1 MFVLRPIHST
11 KSRKK
16 GGIATQSIVLTSQ
29 RVLPLFLEKLLP
41 SRLTEE
47 IYTTLPPGLAL
58 EEIRLR
64 RERCASL
71 VVAGENLRLCCI
83 LSGKEMDALLPLLCE
98 GSLYAHGETVC
109 RGFLALKDGVR
120 VGICGRANTV
130 NGSVLGISEIS
141 SYAFRL
147 PHTPPALGE
156 RICELLG
163 EQKREGVLLFAP
175 PGVGKTTL
183 LRAVAARMA
192 GTRHVRRVAVVDTRG
207 ELCAG
212 LEASGLL
219 LDLLSGYPRGTGIS
233 IAARTLAA
241 ELIVCDEIGDLAEA
255 QEIASTHAAGVPL
268 LASAHASNI
277 RDLLA
282 RPGLRLLHE
291 ARCFG
296 YYVGVTRR
304 EGTFDFCYD
313 VYTREAADAFY

>member
-1 MFVLRPIHST
+1 M
-11 KSRKK
+11 
-16 GGIATQSIVLTSQ
+16 QSIVLSKE
-29 RVLPLFLEKLLP
+29 RALPLFLERLLP
-41 SRLTEE
+41 RRLVEE
-47 IYTTLPPGLAL
+47 IYATLAPGLSP

-71 VVAGENLRLCCI
+71 TVGGENVRLHAV
-83 LSGKEMDALLPLLCE
+83 LGGAEMDALLPALCD

-109 RGFLALKDGVR
+109 RGFLTLKGGVR
-120 VGICGRANTV
+120 IGICGRANTIGGRV
-130 NGSVLGISEIS
+130 TGVCEIS
-141 SYAFRL
+141 SYAIRL
-147 PHTPPALGE
+147 PHAPPVLGGE
-156 RICELLG
+156 ICKLLCSPR
-163 EQKREGVLLFAP
+163 REGVLLFAP

-192 GTRHVRRVAVVDTRG
+192 SGERARRVAVVDTRG

-212 LEASGLL
+212 LESGGLL
-219 LDLLSGYPRGTGIS
+219 LDLLSGYPRGAGLS
-233 IAARTLAA
+233 IAARTLSA

-255 QEIASTHAAGVPL
+255 QEICATHAAGVPL
-268 LASAHASNI
+268 LASAHAADI

-304 EGTFDFCYD
+304 EDVFNFCYD
-313 VYTREAADAFY
+313 TYTREAADAFY

>member
-1 MFVLRPIHST
+1 MDM
-11 KSRKK
+11 
-16 GGIATQSIVLTSQ
+16 QSIVLTKEKP
-29 RVLPLFLEKLLP
+29 LPFFLEALLP
-41 SRLTEE
+41 RRLVEE
-47 IYTTLPPGLAL
+47 IYATLPSGLSL

-64 RERCASL
+64 RDRCASL
-71 VVAGENLRLCCI
+71 TVGGENLRLTSV
-83 LSGKEMDALLPLLCE
+83 LGGAEMDALLPALCE

-109 RGFLALKDGVR
+109 RGFLTLKGGVR

-130 NGSVLGISEIS
+130 SGRVTGVCEIN
-141 SYAFRL
+141 SYAIRL
-147 PHTPPALGE
+147 PHAPPVLGGE
-156 RICELLG
+156 ICELLRG
-163 EQKREGVLLFAP
+163 ARREGVLLFAP

-183 LRAVAARMA
+183 LRAVTARMA
-192 GTRHVRRVAVVDTRG
+192 SGEHARRVAVVDTRG

-212 LEASGLL
+212 LSASGLL
-219 LDLLSGYPRGTGIS
+219 LDLLSGYPRGVGIS

-255 QEIASTHAAGVPL
+255 QEISNTHAAGVPL
-268 LASAHASNI
+268 LASAHAADI

-304 EGTFDFCYD
+304 EDVFDFCYD
-313 VYTREAADAFY
+313 TYTREAADAFY

>member
-1 MFVLRPIHST
+1 M
-11 KSRKK
+11 
-16 GGIATQSIVLTSQ
+16 QSIVLSKE
-29 RVLPLFLEKLLP
+29 RALPLFLERLLP
-41 SRLTEE
+41 KQLVEE
-47 IYTTLPPGLAL
+47 IYAVLAPGLSP

-64 RERCASL
+64 RDRCASL
-71 VVAGENLRLCCI
+71 TVEGENVRLTTV
-83 LSGKEMDALLPLLCE
+83 LNGTQMDTLLPALCE

-109 RGFLALKDGVR
+109 RGFLTLKGGVR

-130 NGSVLGISEIS
+130 AGRVTGVCEIN
-141 SYAFRL
+141 SYAIRL
-147 PHTPPALGE
+147 PHAPPALGNE
-156 RICELLG
+156 ICALLRSPR
-163 EQKREGVLLFAP
+163 REGVLLFAP

-192 GTRHVRRVAVVDTRG
+192 SGEQARRVAVVDTRG

-219 LDLLSGYPRGTGIS
+219 LDILSGYPRGAGLS
-233 IAARTLAA
+233 IAARTLSA

-255 QEIASTHAAGVPL
+255 QEISATHAAGVPL
-268 LASAHASNI
+268 LASAHAADI

-304 EGTFDFCYD
+304 EGVFDFCYD
-313 VYTREAADAFY
+313 TYTREAADAFY

>member
-1 MFVLRPIHST
+1 M
-11 KSRKK
+11 
-16 GGIATQSIVLTSQ
+16 QSIVLAKEKA
-29 RVLPLFLEKLLP
+29 LPLFLEQILP
-41 SRLTEE
+41 KRLVEE
-47 IYTTLPPGLAL
+47 IYAVLPQGLTL

-71 VVAGENLRLCCI
+71 VIAGENLRLSCV
-83 LSGKEMDALLPLLCE
+83 LGGTEMDALLPVLCE

-109 RGFLALKDGVR
+109 RGFLSLRGGIR
-120 VGICGRANTV
+120 VGVCGRANTV
-130 NGSVLGISEIS
+130 NGHVLGIGEIS

-147 PHTPPALGE
+147 PHAPPPLGGE
-156 RICELLG
+156 ICDLLCAPR
-163 EQKREGVLLFAP
+163 REGVLLFAP

-192 GTRHVRRVAVVDTRG
+192 STRHARRVAVVDTRA

-219 LDLLSGYPRGTGIS
+219 LDLLSGYPRGAGIS

-241 ELIVCDEIGDLAEA
+241 ELIVCDEIGDLTEA
-255 QEIASTHAAGVPL
+255 QEIAATHAAGVPL
-268 LASAHASNI
+268 LASAHAADI

-304 EGTFDFCYD
+304 EDVFDFCYD
-313 VYTREAADAFY
+313 IYTREAADAFY